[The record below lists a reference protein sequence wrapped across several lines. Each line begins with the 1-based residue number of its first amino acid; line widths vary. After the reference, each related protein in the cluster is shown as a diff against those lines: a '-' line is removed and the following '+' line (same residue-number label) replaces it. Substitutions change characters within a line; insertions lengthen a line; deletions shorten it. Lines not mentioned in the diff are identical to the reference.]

1 MASMTRVRW
10 AGVGLALGALVW
22 VAASPAR
29 AQAPQNPTNPT
40 YDGLDLFR
48 QHCASCHGANGQGNG
63 PMADHLRRPPA
74 DLTLIASRN
83 GGMFPSARV
92 ERIIDGRDVGP
103 HGNPEM
109 PVWGDAFKVLP
120 GGFSEVAVRARI
132 RALVDHLAFIQRR
145 TAQ

>member
-1 MASMTRVRW
+1 MTAMTRTVAVLLFGVALAVGGV
-10 AGVGLALGALVW
+10 AG
-22 VAASPAR
+22 S
-29 AQAPQNPTNPT
+29 APQARDQTNLP
-40 YDGLDLFR
+40 YDGGDLYR
-48 QHCASCHGANGQGNG
+48 QYCASCHGANGQGNG

-74 DLTLIASRN
+74 DLTLIAAKN
-83 GGMFPSARV
+83 GGMFPAARV

-120 GGFSEVAVRARI
+120 GGFSETVVRARI

-145 TAQ
+145 SAQ